1 MSWWATSWPQASKYD
16 LVVKKASDILGFIKK
31 RVVSRSREVILPLL
45 SALLRPHLGYCVQI
59 WAPQFKKHWKLLE
72 RVQQSAVKKIR
83 VLEHLPYKAGL
94 RDLGLF
100 IMEKT
105 SVKNKDVYVTQSYLP
120 LT

>member
-1 MSWWATSWPQASKYD
+1 M
-16 LVVKKASDILGFIKK
+16 
-31 RVVSRSREVILPLL
+31 
-45 SALLRPHLGYCVQI
+45 
-59 WAPQFKKHWKLLE
+59 
-72 RVQQSAVKKIR
+72 R
-83 VLEHLPYKAGL
+83 VLEHLPYEEGL